1 VRELSRDWRQN
12 PLLLH
17 TLRARGFRLG
27 VFSLFV
33 LLALAVAASLV
44 ASSRTMPSDA
54 LGIMLA
60 IGMVFYS
67 LSVPFLLA
75 MVIPLAGR
83 SYSRQMRSE
92 IWLTGMP
99 TREVAFGV
107 LVPPILATA
116 TIIVVY
122 PLMMAILLAAT
133 NVERVSAFLQDLIS
147 LGNTASEGLRATVA
161 VLLVYLTFGLG
172 SAYVPLLSRIRTFR
186 IAWSPVLIAP
196 VWGLL
201 TLAAAVGPMV
211 VISMETSR
219 VFMSAF
225 PAGDA
230 YLEANQNLS
239 FAAVL
244 VIFMG
249 GVMAMS
255 ESLAGRAGLRW
266 LGDAV
271 PEAAADLD
279 WAFRERGFSD
289 QPGDVQIRQWGDFT
303 RRAWLWWR
311 PRLKW
316 AALGLAI
323 AHEFLR
329 RLSPAGAWRV
339 VRDPLRD
346 SRDGVPSRDAL
357 ALSRARAP
365 PARPVV
371 DGDLCV
377 VPAVPGI
384 HRDRDPAGV
393 ADQLWREHSLLVG
406 AAAGVLSALWD
417 DVDARGPGLRD
428 LARAAA
434 AEGTRAIV
442 GGDWGSF
449 RVVCAGGGGGV
460 DVGGGAGACLG
471 FDSAARAVGVGAS
484 GFGFDPS
491 AAALYVGG
499 TGCRGGDV
507 LLVGSFR
514 GVTIFRPIWGPI
526 QIWLPGLPVHGVGA
540 CSPARVCA

>member
-323 AHEFLR
+323 ALAPMLSSLVTSSFGVYRLLELGGLFAIPFVIPAMVFLPEMLWR
-329 RLSPAGAWRV
+329 SPEPVPLLPGRLLTGTFVLFLPCLAFIAIGILLGLLISYGENILYWWVLLPAFFQHFGMT
-339 VRDPLRD
+339 LML
-346 SRDGVPSRDAL
+346 GVPGYAIWL
-357 ALSRARAP
+357 ALLPRKGRGQLLGGIGG
-365 PARPVV
+365 VFV
-371 DGDLCV
+371 LF
-377 VPAVPGI
+377 VP
-384 HRDRDPAGV
+384 
-393 ADQLWREHSLLVG
+393 
-406 AAAGVLSALWD
+406 AAAGVWTLAA
-417 DVDARGPGLRD
+417 VPGLVLVSILLPALSVWVLLGLASILLQRLYMLEGRD
-428 LARAAA
+428 
-434 AEGTRAIV
+434 
-442 GGDWGSF
+442 
-449 RVVCAGGGGGV
+449 AGGAMSSSLEV
-460 DVGGGAGACLG
+460 
-471 FDSAARAVGVGAS
+471 S
-484 GFGFDPS
+484 GE
-491 AAALYVGG
+491 
-499 TGCRGGDV
+499 
-507 LLVGSFR
+507 
-514 GVTIFRPIWGPI
+514 
-526 QIWLPGLPVHGVGA
+526 
-540 CSPARVCA
+540 